1 MELGEDNMKKIGIV
15 VARSVRGA
23 TQIAFD
29 ITSYLIENGY
39 DIILYPK
46 LYKMPTGVTT
56 TSRIDD
62 MNVDMA
68 ISIGGDG
75 TVLRTFLYLPNKET
89 PVLGVGMGERNFLS
103 IANRYNYMSVIEK
116 VLDKRYKII
125 EEMRLDVRVGD
136 RNNTYPPVLNDIVFA
151 SRITGK
157 TSEINVGIKT
167 EGDFFL
173 LWKSKADGVIVATPV
188 GSTAYS
194 YSAGGPVVD
203 TELNGLLVV
212 PMFPVYRR
220 PIMML
225 NPSRTVVLWAGTR
238 RSPPLLILDGQI
250 RIEVELNERVYIKG
264 SDKPARFIALED
276 YTSISRLIK
285 AAK

>member
-1 MELGEDNMKKIGIV
+1 MKKVGIV

-29 ITSYLIENGY
+29 IISHLLNHGY
-39 DIILYPK
+39 ETVLYPK
-46 LYKMPTGVTT
+46 LYKMPKEVVLTNK
-56 TSRIDD
+56 IDD
-62 MNVDMA
+62 MNVDLA
-68 ISIGGDG
+68 ISVGGDG

-103 IANRYNYMSVIEK
+103 IANKYNYLSVLER
-116 VLDKRYKII
+116 VLEGKYKII
-125 EEMRLDVRVGD
+125 EEMRLDVKIGD
-136 RNNTYPPVLNDIVFA
+136 RDSDYPPVLNDVVFA

-157 TSEINVGIKT
+157 TSEINVAVKT
-167 EGDFFL
+167 DDDFFL
-173 LWKSKADGVIVATPV
+173 LWKSKADGVIIATPV

-212 PMFPVYRR
+212 PMLPVYRK

-225 NPSRTVVLWAGTR
+225 NPRRTVVIWAGTK

-250 RIEVELNERVYIKG
+250 RIEVELNEKVYVKK
-264 SDKPARFIALED
+264 SRKPARFIMLED
-276 YTSISRLIK
+276 YTSISRLVK
-285 AAK
+285 SAK